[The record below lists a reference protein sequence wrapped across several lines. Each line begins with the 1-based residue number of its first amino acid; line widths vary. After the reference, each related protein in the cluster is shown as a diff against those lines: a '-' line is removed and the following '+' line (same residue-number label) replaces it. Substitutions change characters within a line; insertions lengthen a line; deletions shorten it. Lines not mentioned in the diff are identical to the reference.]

1 MEEASEE
8 VNELGLGFSFGLG
21 YDIDNIQVGLGLV
34 WGISNA
40 FNDMDGWED
49 LLSAKARSVGV
60 SIAYL
65 F

>member
-8 VNELGLGFSFGLG
+8 VNALGLGFSLGLG

>member
-8 VNELGLGFSFGLG
+8 VNELGLGFSLGLG

>member
-8 VNELGLGFSFGLG
+8 VNELGLGFSLGLG

-49 LLSAKARSVGV
+49 LVSAKARSVGV